1 MSSRLGLVGLVLA
14 SALVGGAAS
23 SYVAVAIAQ
32 SQPAAPVRAVR
43 FEHLCQVMDGMAIKT
58 AGERG
63 WEMVAA
69 YTSAGGSTVVFKGST
84 GALTQLDARLPAT
97 PTTYCFKRAL
107 P

>member
-1 MSSRLGLVGLVLA
+1 MSRLALVGLVLA

-32 SQPAAPVRAVR
+32 SQPPAPARAVR
-43 FEHLCQVMDGMAIKT
+43 FEHMCATMDGMAMKT

-69 YTSAGGSTVVFKGST
+69 YTSLGGSKLVLKGST
-84 GALTQLDARLPAT
+84 GPFSQYDTKLPVT

>member
-1 MSSRLGLVGLVLA
+1 MSRLALVGLVLA

-23 SYVAVAIAQ
+23 SYVAIAVAQ
-32 SQPAAPVRAVR
+32 TPPAAPARASR
-43 FEHLCQVMDGMAIKT
+43 FEHMCATMDGMAIKT

-69 YTSAGGSTVVFKGST
+69 YTSLGGSTLVLRGNAGTFSELNTK
-84 GALTQLDARLPAT
+84 LPVT
-97 PTTYCFKRAL
+97 PTTYCFKRSL

>member
-1 MSSRLGLVGLVLA
+1 MSRLALVGLVLA

-32 SQPAAPVRAVR
+32 SQPAPPARTPR
-43 FEHLCQVMDGMAIKT
+43 FEHMCATMDGMAMKT

-69 YTSAGGSTVVFKGST
+69 YTSLGGSTLRLKGMT
-84 GALTQLDARLPAT
+84 GTFAQLDTKLPAT